1 MRKRITYANV
11 AATLALFLALGGS
24 AYAVSVNG
32 ADVVNGSLTGKDIKN
47 NSIKPRDVAGLG
59 ANVISRPGTPATGGI
74 TATATA
80 SCNQGETL
88 ISGGYTI
95 SGNSTPAVIQN
106 AGIPTA
112 GTPTT
117 WRVIAIAV
125 NGTPSSTIEIDP
137 YAICAS

>member
-1 MRKRITYANV
+1 MRARITYANV

-32 ADVVNGSLTGKDIKN
+32 GDVVNGSLTGKDIKN

-59 ANVISRPGTPATGGI
+59 ATVVSRPGPPVTGSI

-80 SCNQGETL
+80 TCNPGESL

-95 SGNSTPAVIQN
+95 SGNGVPAVIQN
-106 AGIPTA
+106 AAIPTA
-112 GTPTT
+112 GTPAT

-125 NGTPSSTIEIDP
+125 NPTPATTLEVDP